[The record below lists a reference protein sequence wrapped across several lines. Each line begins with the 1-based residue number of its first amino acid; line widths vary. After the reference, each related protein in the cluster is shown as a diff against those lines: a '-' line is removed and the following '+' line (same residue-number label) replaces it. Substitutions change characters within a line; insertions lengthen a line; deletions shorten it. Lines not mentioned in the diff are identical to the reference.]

1 MSIEHKNITDP
12 NIHEPKGV
20 NTAAGNTVYVA
31 TGSGSGTWVKLPIQA
46 LSGLVGDG
54 VAGQSLLSTGLGTF
68 QYLWQTV
75 YGQTSF
81 ANLAVPT
88 VITYP
93 SGYTKVT
100 VATTGSG
107 VPREMS
113 ESTSARLTY
122 TGTPTRVG
130 KASAQASISHSAAGV
145 IDLQFALYKNGV
157 AVPRSEF
164 ITSVVNAQKRQI
176 NISTQLG
183 MVTNDYFEL
192 FVKNNSVGGDVNI
205 HSLSLDFAG
214 V

>member
-31 TGSGSGTWVKLPIQA
+31 TGSGSGAWVKLPIQA
-46 LSGLVGDG
+46 LSGLVGNG
-54 VAGQSLLSTGLGTF
+54 VAGQSLLSTGLGAF
-68 QYLWQTV
+68 QYAWQTV

-81 ANLAVPT
+81 SNLTVPT

-93 SGYTKVT
+93 AGYTKVT
-100 VATTGSG
+100 VATTASG

-122 TGTPTRVG
+122 TGTTNRVG

-176 NISTQLG
+176 SISTQLAL
-183 MVTNDYFEL
+183 VTNDYFEL

-205 HSLSLDFAG
+205 HSLSLDCVGA
-214 V
+214 